1 MRRTKPGRKKVV
13 GLSLKSVDLQTAI
26 PKSTEVAKVKQVEDR
41 EAGNRQQ
48 QFATQF
54 QRRVERRRQQ
64 VSSTPDLH
72 GARVDPDARRGR
84 DGGEAA
90 DGEGRPGAG
99 GREENQAQGRK
110 PEPGPGKGKR
120 LDITI

>member
-1 MRRTKPGRKKVV
+1 M
-13 GLSLKSVDLQTAI
+13 SLKSVDLQTAI

-54 QRRVERRRQQ
+54 QKRVERRQQQ
-64 VSSTPDLH
+64 VNSATDRRGS
-72 GARVDPDARRGR
+72 RVDPDADNGR
-84 DGGEAA
+84 DGRQAA

-99 GREENQAQGRK
+99 GREEKQAQDRK

>member
-1 MRRTKPGRKKVV
+1 M
-13 GLSLKSVDLQTAI
+13 SLKSIDLQTAI
-26 PKSTEVAKVKQVEDR
+26 PKSTEVAKVRQVEDR

-54 QRRVERRRQQ
+54 QKRVERRRQQ
-64 VSSTPDLH
+64 VNSAPDPH
-72 GARVDPDARRGR
+72 GSHVDPDAHGGR
-84 DGGEAA
+84 DGGQSPDE
-90 DGEGRPGAG
+90 EGRGGGG
-99 GREENQAQGRK
+99 GREEKQAQGRR

>member
-1 MRRTKPGRKKVV
+1 MTWAKPDVKKVV
-13 GLSLKSVDLQTAI
+13 TVSLKSVDLQTSI

-54 QRRVERRRQQ
+54 QRRVERRQRR
-64 VSSTPDLH
+64 VNSAPDPH
-72 GARVDPDARRGR
+72 GSLVDPDAQNGR
-84 DGGEAA
+84 DGGRSPDE
-90 DGEGRPGAG
+90 EGRPSAG
-99 GREENQAQGRK
+99 GREEKQAQGRR

>member
-1 MRRTKPGRKKVV
+1 M
-13 GLSLKSVDLQTAI
+13 SLKSVDLQTAI

-54 QRRVERRRQQ
+54 QRRVERRQQQ
-64 VSSTPDLH
+64 VNATPDFH
-72 GARVDPDARRGR
+72 GSRVDPDAHGSREGGQAP
-84 DGGEAA
+84 DG
-90 DGEGRPGAG
+90 DGPGAEGRQEKEG
-99 GREENQAQGRK
+99 QGRK